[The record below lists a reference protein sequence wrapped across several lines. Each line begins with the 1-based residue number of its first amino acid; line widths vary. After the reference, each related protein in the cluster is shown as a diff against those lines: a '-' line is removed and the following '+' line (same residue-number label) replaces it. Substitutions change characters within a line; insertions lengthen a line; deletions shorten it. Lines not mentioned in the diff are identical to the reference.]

1 MVISIFLLFL
11 EKKIEIKRYK
21 NLFFYIIML
30 DLYNK
35 KYSREEL
42 KQNIYAVKLRDII
55 ITQTLDVS
63 FIVKYILNPKYQFT
77 EDDEKI
83 NIEMVLQFQPHINRE
98 VLNTAL
104 YLYNSD
110 DDSVE
115 DFESVSNKY

>member
-1 MVISIFLLFL
+1 
-11 EKKIEIKRYK
+11 
-21 NLFFYIIML
+21 ML

-42 KQNIYAVKLRDII
+42 KQNIYAVKLRDIV

-63 FIVKYILNPKYQFT
+63 FIVRYILNPKYQFT
-77 EDDEKI
+77 EEDEKI
-83 NIEMVLQFQPHINRE
+83 TIKMILQFQPHINRE
-98 VLNTAL
+98 LLKSEL

-115 DFESVSNKY
+115 DFETVSNK